1 MPPTLSVI
9 IPVYNEQKTLPE
21 IVRRVQSIALAKEII
36 LVDDGSHDG
45 TQDALESLR
54 GTDGIRVFCH
64 EQNQGKG
71 AAIRTGMRHAAGDIV
86 LLQDADLEY
95 DPADVPNLI
104 QPILNGAADVV
115 LGSRFLGAPEWQ
127 SWLHSFGNRFL
138 TLLSNCF
145 TRLGLTDME
154 TGYKAF
160 RRNVVEE
167 IGPKLRENR
176 FGIEPELMARIARHR
191 YRVAEVPIRYTA
203 RSHAQ
208 GKKIGWRDALRAVW
222 CIVRY

>member
-1 MPPTLSVI
+1 MPPTLSII
-9 IPVYNEQKTLPE
+9 IPVYNEHKTLPE
-21 IVRRVQSIALAKEII
+21 IVRRVQSIPVPKEIL
-36 LVDDGSHDG
+36 LVDDGSRDG
-45 TQDALESLR
+45 TQHTLETMQ

-64 EQNQGKG
+64 DKNQGKG

-95 DPADVPNLI
+95 DPADVPGI
-104 QPILNGAADVV
+104 IEPILAGAADVV

-138 TLLSNCF
+138 TFLSNRF

-160 RRNVVEE
+160 RRNVVLE
-167 IGPKLRENR
+167 IGPQLRENR
-176 FGIEPELMARIARHR
+176 FGIEPELVAKIARRR
-191 YRVAEVPIRYTA
+191 YRVTEVPIRYSA

-208 GKKIGWRDALRAVW
+208 GKKIGWMDALRAVW
-222 CIVRY
+222 CIIRY